1 MAFSFY
7 VTERAQ
13 LNINEAIDWYEFKGG
28 NLGKRFFTDFEVTLN
43 YIVRNPYLFPLKN
56 YPFRETVL
64 SNFPYLIIYDI
75 VEDTVVVVS
84 VFNTSK
90 NPLKKPSKF

>member
-1 MAFSFY
+1 MAFSLF

-13 LNINEAIDWYEFKGG
+13 SNINEAIDWYEFKGR
-28 NLGKRFFTDFEVTLN
+28 NLGKSFFTDFEATLN
-43 YIVRNPYLFPLKN
+43 YILRNPYLFPLKIH
-56 YPFRETVL
+56 PFRETTL

-75 VEDTVVVVS
+75 IDDTVVVVS